1 VAKLV
6 SKELLADRVGQ
17 FEIDAPLIARKA
29 QPGQFVVLRTLEQG
43 ERFPITISDAD
54 PAKGTIKIIVQDAGL
69 STHTLFHLQAGDDVL
84 DVVGPLGKPT
94 HVDKFGTVVCIGGG
108 VGIAILRPEVQ
119 AFKEAG
125 NKVITIIGART
136 KDLVILEKELG
147 KWSDKVLV
155 TTDDGSYGRHGFVSD
170 ELTALIESGE
180 RIDLV
185 VAIGPLIMMKVI
197 ADITRPHKINTIVS
211 LNPIMV
217 DATGM
222 CGACRVTV
230 GGKTMFACVD
240 GPEFDGHE
248 VDFDELGKRLRMYSG
263 EERSSMEQHEKAEAG
278 QVG

>member
-1 VAKLV
+1 LAKLL
-6 SKELLADRVGQ
+6 SKVMLADRVCQ
-17 FEIDAPLIARKA
+17 FEIEAPLIARKA
-29 QPGQFVVLRTLEQG
+29 QPGQFVVLRTLEEG

-54 PAKGTIKIIVQDAGL
+54 PEKGTIKIIVQDAGL
-69 STHTLFHLQAGDDVL
+69 STHTLFHVEPGQQVL

-94 HVDKFGTVVCIGGG
+94 HVEKFGTVVCIGGG

-119 AFKEAG
+119 AFKEHG
-125 NKVITIIGART
+125 NKVITILGART
-136 KDLVILEKELG
+136 KDLVILEQELG
-147 KWSDKVLV
+147 KWSDEIRV

-170 ELTALIESGE
+170 ELKALIESGE
-180 RIDLV
+180 KIDLV

-197 ADITRPHKINTIVS
+197 ADITRPYGIKTIVS

-222 CGACRVTV
+222 CGACRVSV

-248 VDFDELGKRLRMYSG
+248 VDFDELGKRLKMYSD
-263 EERSSMEQHEKAEAG
+263 EERSSMEDHIRAEAA
-278 QVG
+278 V